1 MVRYPFGSLPCT
13 LAKEAQLFPGL
24 GLYSGIFAMY
34 LQCQSNKSTG
44 TGRATTIVFYAVC
57 LLYFLSSLDFVSDF
71 SALVLEVSNNSIWC
85 MNTIFFKLVVQSR
98 STISILPVIFRFQ
111 IVQAVASGCCNFLAQ
126 CILVRINHCT
136 YHPIIYFIHVN
147 LRRFTVVGSCGVKI
161 SVW

>member
-1 MVRYPFGSLPCT
+1 
-13 LAKEAQLFPGL
+13 
-24 GLYSGIFAMY
+24 
-34 LQCQSNKSTG
+34 
-44 TGRATTIVFYAVC
+44 
-57 LLYFLSSLDFVSDF
+57 
-71 SALVLEVSNNSIWC
+71 

-111 IVQAVASGCCNFLAQ
+111 IVQAVASGCCDFLAQ